1 MSGNQSEIMTKVKH
15 YADSVEHEY
24 KGTAGPNLQELIFWS
39 RTLMASVA
47 QAESSSGKT
56 SSDVSYLKKVG
67 ETLKAEIRVFKQ
79 KEERLKTDLLPLMI
93 EEIKAFKVSAGEI
106 AAEHAVAPEPTQ
118 KLKSLADKFAAKL
131 VMIFSKL

>member
-1 MSGNQSEIMTKVKH
+1 
-15 YADSVEHEY
+15 
-24 KGTAGPNLQELIFWS
+24 
-39 RTLMASVA
+39 MAALA

-56 SSDVSYLKKVG
+56 SSDVSYLKKVS

-93 EEIKAFKVSAGEI
+93 EEIKAFKTGAAEI